1 MSVSV
6 SVIARRVAAGAA
18 AAAALVGVAALPAS
32 AADHDHGRSFGE
44 HVVISDVQYR
54 SPGRDNRSNLVLN
67 REWVQLTNKD
77 RRAVN
82 LDGWTLSTENG
93 RIYTFR
99 HYRLDGRSTV
109 RVHTGIGRDGGND
122 LYQDRRRDV
131 LDDRSGTATLR
142 NDRGRLVDS
151 VSWGHDD
158 RGHRGDDRW
167 GHDNGDHDRWGHD
180 NRDHDRWGHDNRDHD
195 RWGHDNRDHRGD
207 NRDHR
212 DGDRRGPGHDGRRD
226 GDHR

>member
-18 AAAALVGVAALPAS
+18 AAAALVGAAALPAS

-67 REWVQLTNKD
+67 REWVQLTNQE

-167 GHDNGDHDRWGHD
+167 GHDDRGHRGD
-180 NRDHDRWGHDNRDHD
+180 D

-207 NRDHR
+207 DRWGHDNRDHRGDDRDHR
-212 DGDRRGPGHDGRRD
+212 DGDRRGPGHDGRRH

>member
-18 AAAALVGVAALPAS
+18 AAAALVGAAALPAS

-67 REWVQLTNKD
+67 REWVQLTNQE

-167 GHDNGDHDRWGHD
+167 GHDN
-180 NRDHDRWGHDNRDHD
+180 RDHRGDD

-207 NRDHR
+207 DRDHR
-212 DGDRRGPGHDGRRD
+212 DGDRRGPGHDGRRH

>member
-18 AAAALVGVAALPAS
+18 AAAALVGAAALPAS

-67 REWVQLTNKD
+67 REWVQLTNQE

-167 GHDNGDHDRWGHD
+167 GHDDRGHRGD
-180 NRDHDRWGHDNRDHD
+180 D

-207 NRDHR
+207 DRDHR
-212 DGDRRGPGHDGRRD
+212 DGDRRGPGHDGRRH

>member
-6 SVIARRVAAGAA
+6 SVIARRVAAAAA
-18 AAAALVGVAALPAS
+18 AAAALVGAAALPAS

-54 SPGRDNRSNLVLN
+54 SPGRDDRSNLVLN
-67 REWVQLTNKD
+67 REWVQLTNQD

-93 RIYTFR
+93 RVYTFR
-99 HYRLDGRSTV
+99 DYRLDGRSTV
-109 RVHTGIGRDGGND
+109 RVHTGIGRDSGND

-142 NDRGRLVDS
+142 NDRGRYVDS

-167 GHDNGDHDRWGHD
+167 GHDDRGHRGDDRWGHD
-180 NRDHDRWGHDNRDHD
+180 NRDHDRWGHDS
-195 RWGHDNRDHRGD
+195 RDHRGD

-212 DGDRRGPGHDGRRD
+212 DGDRRGPGHDGRRH
-226 GDHR
+226 GGHR

>member
-67 REWVQLTNKD
+67 REWVQLTNQD

-167 GHDNGDHDRWGHD
+167 GHDNGDHDRWG
-180 NRDHDRWGHDNRDHD
+180 
-195 RWGHDNRDHRGD
+195 
-207 NRDHR
+207 
-212 DGDRRGPGHDGRRD
+212 
-226 GDHR
+226 